1 MKSISAQ
8 NLGRLRWLRLN
19 FLGCEMRL
27 TLYAKDQKDPI
38 HISTPY
44 KVDLECNGDEAK
56 HERRERMYSE
66 VRAIALDAA
75 AREGPLKLRE
85 GDLERMYEI
94 VRIAFVE
101 LYPKDRY

>member
-1 MKSISAQ
+1 MKAQ
-8 NLGRLRWLRLN
+8 GPSGLHTHG
-19 FLGCEMRL
+19 
-27 TLYAKDQKDPI
+27 
-38 HISTPY
+38 TPY
-44 KVDLECNGDEAK
+44 KVDLECNGDKDK

-66 VRAIALDAA
+66 LRAIALDAA